1 MGTPVR
7 DRIGY
12 VFDSIRVCR
21 LLMVTI
27 AALLLTLQSYDI
39 GNTTERRN
47 VKLVVS
53 EASQLHQQAESL
65 PAGQR
70 GEVHFRITLILDE
83 ILADHPRS
91 LEAAM
96 LKTGRLNRKNVDVAS
111 IRQSAASWEKA
122 NPALARSLRENGGQP
137 VKQQD
142 TPPVEDDR
150 KEDARVATRTDDKPV
165 RRNTDNGTRTVKLP
179 PRVRNTL
186 NLPRVTND
194 LPKVVTPPIKRG
206 GPARKSTPQQVL
218 RSMRRATVL
227 LMFVVDENGKLTP
240 YHLGTGFFVGPDV
253 IVTNSHVA
261 GAPGNAPGF
270 WLAINE
276 LIGVREAKLIS
287 RADKETPLKIDAAA
301 MRVVGYRSEHFLR
314 FNEHYEVDEWIA
326 ISGYPGKATTF
337 DIRYD
342 KLKHAISNRLK
353 PDDQS
358 IPTAVTGEGR
368 INNHFVDSASRATNL
383 QYTMTTAG
391 GNSGSPVA
399 NACAEVVGLHYSGTK
414 TYVKKDSSSD
424 QYVVNPSKYNQSIAS
439 REVVFFL
446 RRIGL
451 PVETVNSPCEVGG

>member
-12 VFDSIRVCR
+12 FFDSIRLCR
-21 LLMVTI
+21 LLTVTI

-39 GNTTERRN
+39 GNTAQRRN

-53 EASQLHQQAESL
+53 EASQLHQRAESL
-65 PAGQR
+65 PAAQR
-70 GEVHFRITLILDE
+70 GEVHFRITLIFDE

-96 LKTGRLNRKNVDVAS
+96 LKTGRLNRKKVDVAS
-111 IRQSAASWEKA
+111 IRQSAATWEKA
-122 NPALARSLRENGGQP
+122 NPTRARSLRDGGDQP
-137 VKQQD
+137 VRRQVA
-142 TPPVEDDR
+142 PPDDD
-150 KEDARVATRTDDKPV
+150 KKDDVQVVTRTDNKPPV
-165 RRNTDNGTRTVKLP
+165 KRNTDNGTKTVKLP

-186 NLPRVTND
+186 NLPRVKD
-194 LPKVVTPPIKRG
+194 DAPVVTPPIKRS

-240 YHLGTGFFVGPDV
+240 YHLGTGFFVAPDI

-261 GAPGNAPGF
+261 GARGNAPGF

-276 LIGVREAKLIS
+276 HVGVREAQLIS

-301 MRVVGYRSEHFLR
+301 MRIVGYRSEHFLR

-353 PDDQS
+353 PDGES

-368 INNHFVDSASRATNL
+368 INNHFIDSVSRATNL